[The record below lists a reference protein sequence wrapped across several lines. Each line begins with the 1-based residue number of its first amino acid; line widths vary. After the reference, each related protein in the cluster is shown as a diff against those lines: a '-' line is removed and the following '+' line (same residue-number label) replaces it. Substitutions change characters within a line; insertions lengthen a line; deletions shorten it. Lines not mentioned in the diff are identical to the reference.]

1 MTQFAPPTTAR
12 QGSVTPLSVTDLRL
26 DVEVLAERYEALS
39 RLEQELREDEPT
51 EEADDTADEPPTAD
65 DLPF

>member
-12 QGSVTPLSVTDLRL
+12 QGSVTPPSVTDLRL
-26 DVEVLAERYEALS
+26 DLEVLADRYEALS
-39 RLEQELREDEPT
+39 LLEQELREDEPT
-51 EEADDTADEPPTAD
+51 EDADETADELPTDD

>member
-1 MTQFAPPTTAR
+1 MTQFAPSTTTR

-39 RLEQELREDEPT
+39 LLEQALREDEPT
-51 EEADDTADEPPTAD
+51 EEADDLADEPLTDD

>member
-1 MTQFAPPTTAR
+1 MTQFVPLTTAR
-12 QGSVTPLSVTDLRL
+12 QGSVTPPSVTDLQL

-39 RLEQELREDEPT
+39 QLEAEAPKDGPT
-51 EEADDTADEPPTAD
+51 EDADDSEETPAD